1 MKNGSPSSATA
12 APSCHLYLIRHAATQ
27 NNLSHPP
34 LLQGQGTDVELSAE
48 GLNQAAATAAQLE
61 QLPISAVYSSPLR
74 RAVQTAELIAKPH
87 AIACTVVDALIEV
100 DVGSW
105 ENRAWDEIAETE
117 PIAYRQFI
125 DNPAKY
131 PYAGGESFTDVAHR
145 TQPAFE
151 QLMKQHAG
159 EKIVVVGHNVVN
171 RVYLAH
177 VADIPLA
184 KSRDLKQSNCGIN
197 VIRHRGNRDQL
208 ITLNATLHLES
219 TA

>member
-1 MKNGSPSSATA
+1 MKSHSPSSAA
-12 APSCHLYLIRHAATQ
+12 AALSCHLYLIRHAATQ

-61 QLPISAVYSSPLR
+61 QLPISAVYTSPLR
-74 RAVQTAELIAKPH
+74 RALQTAKLIAKPH

-105 ENRAWDEIAETE
+105 ENRSWDEIAETE

-125 DNPAKY
+125 ENPAKY
-131 PYAGGESFTDVAHR
+131 PYAGGESFTEVAHR
-145 TQPAFE
+145 AQPAFE
-151 QLMKQHAG
+151 KLMKQHAG
-159 EKIVVVGHNVVN
+159 EKIVVVAHNVIN

-177 VADIPLA
+177 VAGIALA
-184 KSRDLKQSNCGIN
+184 KSRDLKQNNCGIN
-197 VIRHRGNRDQL
+197 VIRHRSSRDQL

-219 TA
+219 TT